1 MIEKVNE
8 MGVDEIPIPVMHN
21 IVESA
26 LEQVKPVVAKS
37 YRDYRNY
44 KQETAAESVSYQTFP
59 HSGPPDRC
67 GWRSIPES

>member
-1 MIEKVNE
+1 MPKFTESDERLICQYVIDKVDE
-8 MGVDEIPIPVMHN
+8 MDLDEIPIPVMHN

-44 KQETAAESVSYQTFP
+44 K
-59 HSGPPDRC
+59 
-67 GWRSIPES
+67 